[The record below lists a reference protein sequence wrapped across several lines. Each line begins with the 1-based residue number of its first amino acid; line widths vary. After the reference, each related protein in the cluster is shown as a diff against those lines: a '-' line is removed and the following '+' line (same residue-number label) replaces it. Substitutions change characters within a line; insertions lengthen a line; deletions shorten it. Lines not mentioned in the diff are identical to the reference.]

1 MNSKEKAVILFSLI
15 GEHLPREVLEKFS
28 KEELEKLL
36 EGMHSLKGRNIALE
50 RKVLKDL
57 QKTIDTPEQTTSQ
70 SKIFTQQVS
79 ANEQKFSTKL
89 SKGSPIAELRTKKKE
104 ELELIIKDEKP
115 RTIAL
120 VMCFANPNEA
130 STIIEDFPDHIR
142 EQIIDEIQKI
152 DFYSE
157 RIRTE
162 LESFLAFKYDL
173 IESKM
178 IVSKVKNRSGKT
190 VAEILSRISPN
201 VSFKLLSSLK
211 EKNPQFAETVTEHFY
226 TISDLLY
233 IGRTSLTK
241 FLSQFHPIILA
252 CAFKGIETE
261 LKDKILE
268 RCEPWIGKQIQLEID
283 SMGPVSLAEIEE
295 SQKALIEGLNQAVE
309 SGKIKLWKVK

>member
-1 MNSKEKAVILFSLI
+1 MNNRDKAVILFSLI
-15 GEHLPREVLEKFS
+15 GDHLPKEVLEKFS

-57 QKTIDTPEQTTSQ
+57 QKKIETTEQP
-70 SKIFTQQVS
+70 
-79 ANEQKFSTKL
+79 ANKNKLFPNQADSNEERFSTKL
-89 SKGSPIAELRTKKKE
+89 SKGSPIAELRNKKKE

-120 VMCFANPNEA
+120 VICFANPNEA
-130 STIIEDFPDHIR
+130 STLIEDFPDKIR
-142 EQIIDEIQKI
+142 EQIIEEIQKI

-157 RIRTE
+157 RVRTE

-201 VSFKLLSSLK
+201 ISFKLLSNLK

-268 RCEPWIGKQIQLEID
+268 RCEPWIGKQIQLEMD

>member
-1 MNSKEKAVILFSLI
+1 MNNKDKAVILFSLI
-15 GEHLPREVLEKFS
+15 GEHLPKEVLEKFS

-36 EGMHSLKGRNIALE
+36 EGMSSLRGKNLALE
-50 RKVLKDL
+50 RTVLKDL
-57 QKTIDTPEQTTSQ
+57 QKIIEKPEPKLNKN
-70 SKIFTQQVS
+70 KIFTEQVDI
-79 ANEQKFSTKL
+79 NEQKFSTKL
-89 SKGSPIAELRTKKKE
+89 SKGSPIAELRNKKKE

-120 VMCFANPNEA
+120 VMCFANPDEA
-130 STIIEDFPDHIR
+130 STLIEDFPDKIR

-157 RIRTE
+157 KTRTE

-173 IESKM
+173 IESKL

-201 VSFKLLSSLK
+201 ISLKLLSSLK

-226 TISDLLY
+226 TLNDLLY

-252 CAFKGIETE
+252 CAFKGVETE
-261 LKDKILE
+261 MKDKILE
-268 RCEPWIGKQIQLEID
+268 RCEPWIGKQIQLEMD
-283 SMGPVSLAEIEE
+283 SLGPVSLAEIEE